1 MRHIEKVGPE
11 SKLTGRQKHNVRKL
25 IMKLYNHLTQ
35 EERYH
40 IHAYKE
46 AGFSNIFIA
55 DELQRH
61 VSTIKR
67 ELARN
72 TGLRGYR
79 PQQAHS
85 FAADRHL
92 LKPKS
97 IKMTKSMIKRI
108 KSDLQQQWSP
118 EQIQGRL
125 LEEELDAVCPK
136 TIYEFIAYDKAN
148 GGNLHK
154 NLRHKK
160 YKNRTGSSDKRGQ
173 ICNRISI
180 EQRPAIVDEKI
191 RLGDWEADTVIG
203 KGHKG
208 VLVTLTERVSKLNL
222 IAHVPS
228 KHAEGV
234 TEAIITMLEPY
245 RNELHT
251 ITFDNGKEFAYHE
264 QIADALE
271 VDTYF
276 AHPYHS
282 WERGLNE
289 NHNGLI
295 RQYLPKGQPLDKV
308 TAKQVIDIQTKL
320 NQRPR
325 KLLGY
330 KTPEEVYETMKMAS

>member
-1 MRHIEKVGPE
+1 MR
-11 SKLTGRQKHNVRKL
+11 KH
-25 IMKLYNHLTQ
+25 YTHLTQ
-35 EERYH
+35 EERYQ
-40 IHAYKE
+40 IHAYKK
-46 AGFSNIFIA
+46 AGFSNALIA
-55 DELQRH
+55 QELGRH

-67 ELARN
+67 ELSRN

-79 PQQAHS
+79 PQQAHCL
-85 FAADRHL
+85 AQNRHQK
-92 LKPKS
+92 KPKS
-97 IKMTKSMIKRI
+97 IKMTKPMIARI
-108 KSDLQQQWSP
+108 TNDLEQQWSP

-125 LEEELDAVCPK
+125 LDDGLDGVCPVS
-136 TIYEFIAYDKAN
+136 IYNFIRKDKAN
-148 GGNLHK
+148 GGDLHK

-160 YKNRTGSSDKRGQ
+160 YKQRTGTPEARGQ

-180 EQRPAIVDEKI
+180 EERPAIVDKKERI
-191 RLGDWEADTVIG
+191 GDWEADTVIG

-208 VLVTLTERVSKLNL
+208 VLVTLSERVSKLNL

-234 TEAIITMLEPY
+234 TAAIIAMLKPY
-245 RNELHT
+245 KKDLHT

-264 QIADALE
+264 KIAEALN

-276 AHPYHS
+276 AHPYRS

-295 RQYLPKGQPLDKV
+295 RQYLPKDQPLDKV
-308 TAKQVIDIQTKL
+308 TKKQVVDIQTRL

-325 KLLGY
+325 KLLGF
-330 KTPEEVYETMKMAS
+330 KTPEEVYAKMKLAS